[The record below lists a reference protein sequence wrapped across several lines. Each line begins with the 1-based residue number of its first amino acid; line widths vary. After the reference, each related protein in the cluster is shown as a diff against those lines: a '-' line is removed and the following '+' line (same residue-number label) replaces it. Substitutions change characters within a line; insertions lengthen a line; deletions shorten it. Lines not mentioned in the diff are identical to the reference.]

1 MAHTLQFTHEEMSLK
16 SNPIRQVV
24 LACAALLGTAAA
36 QASHPADHPQAVAR
50 ALAHLQGSQGVLPD
64 ADSFDARDVIVD
76 ADGLEHVRF
85 ARRFQG
91 LRVIGGDVVVH
102 GHSSGALRGLSRTL
116 AAAPALSVKP
126 TLDAAAAE
134 LAGLKAANVS
144 TGATVTSELVV
155 FAHHHKPTLAWDVL
169 YVGQTKEGL
178 PTERH
183 VIVQARSGEVLDSFD
198 DIQTVDAV
206 GTGRSLFL
214 GKIQIHTDKQDAG
227 GYALRDLTRGG
238 HAVYDLKGKFTGK
251 GTLFTDAD
259 NIWGNF
265 TNANRQ
271 TVAVDAAAGHAYTW
285 DYYLNVHGRHG
296 IADDGKGATSKVHQK
311 LFGLPYVN
319 ASWSDSCFCMSY
331 GDGDSSYNP
340 LVALDVAGHEMT
352 HGVTSRTA
360 ALIYSGESGGL
371 NESTSDILGSM
382 VEFYANNPA
391 EKPDY
396 LIGERLLKDG
406 SGVPLRT
413 MIQPSTDGDSADCWY
428 ADVGKLDVHYSS
440 GVGNHLYYLL
450 AEGSQPVGGA
460 ASATCQAGDTR
471 VATGNAVLTGIGRDK
486 AEKIWYR
493 ALSVYMTSSTDY
505 AGARVATLAAAAD
518 LYGGAGSATWNAVN
532 AAWAAVN
539 VK

>member
-1 MAHTLQFTHEEMSLK
+1 
-16 SNPIRQVV
+16 
-24 LACAALLGTAAA
+24 
-36 QASHPADHPQAVAR
+36 
-50 ALAHLQGSQGVLPD
+50 
-64 ADSFDARDVIVD
+64 
-76 ADGLEHVRF
+76 
-85 ARRFQG
+85 
-91 LRVIGGDVVVH
+91 
-102 GHSSGALRGLSRTL
+102 
-116 AAAPALSVKP
+116 
-126 TLDAAAAE
+126 
-134 LAGLKAANVS
+134 
-144 TGATVTSELVV
+144 
-155 FAHHHKPTLAWDVL
+155 VL
-169 YVGQTKEGL
+169 YVGQTKDGV

-183 VIVQARSGEVLDSFD
+183 VIVQAGNGQVLDSFD

-206 GTGRSLFL
+206 GSGRSLFL
-214 GKIQIHTDKQDAG
+214 GRISIHTDKQDAG
-227 GYALRDLTRGG
+227 GYVLRDLTRGG
-238 HAVYDLKGKFTGK
+238 HTVSDLKGKFVGK

-259 NIWGNF
+259 NLWGNG

-331 GDGDSSYNP
+331 GDGDSSYHP

-382 VEFYANNPA
+382 VEFYAKNAA
-391 EKPDY
+391 ETPDY

-406 SGVPLRT
+406 SGTPLRT
-413 MIQPSTDGDSADCWY
+413 MIQPSVDGDSADCWY
-428 ADVGKLDVHYSS
+428 SGVGNLDVHYSS

-450 AEGSQPVGGA
+450 AEGSQPAGGT
-460 ASATCQAGDTR
+460 ASPTCQAGDTR
-471 VATGNAVLTGIGRDK
+471 VATGSAVLTGIGRDK

-493 ALSVYMTSSTDY
+493 ALSVYMTSSTNY
-505 AGARVATLAAAAD
+505 AGARLATLAAAAD
-518 LYGGAGSATWNAVN
+518 LYGGVGSVTWNAVN